1 MPVKIFKNK
10 DLEELEKDINTWLK
24 ENRNKLFRTKIS
36 DNIYSSDGVWV
47 CILAYE
53 VK

>member
-24 ENRNKLFRTKIS
+24 ENRNNLFRTGVF
-36 DNIYSSDGVWV
+36 DNLIFHDDMWV
-47 CILAYE
+47 CLLAYE